1 MYQINQISLELNFSN
16 YVTKSDLKNA
26 TGFDT
31 SDFLKRAALASLK
44 LDIETI
50 KLETTP
56 TDLGKLSNVKTMT
69 LLKRLYMQSLIQALS
84 YGHWTVLETQSL
96 SSQTVK

>member
-1 MYQINQISLELNFSN
+1 MYLINQINVELNLSN

-26 TGFDT
+26 TGIDT
-31 SDFLKRAALASLK
+31 SDFLKRAVLVSLK
-44 LDIETI
+44 LDIETF

-84 YGHWTVLETQSL
+84 CGHWTVLETQSL
-96 SSQTVK
+96 SGQTVK

>member
-1 MYQINQISLELNFSN
+1 MYLINQINVELNLSN

-26 TGFDT
+26 TGIDT
-31 SDFLKRAALASLK
+31 SDFFVLVSLK
-44 LDIETI
+44 LDIETF

-96 SSQTVK
+96 SGQTVK